1 MKFNYTNLDT
11 CSDANGLVV
20 VIDVIRAFT
29 NAAFVFSQGAKEIYP
44 VSKVREA
51 LDFKTAHA
59 NSLACG
65 EVDGIPPEG
74 FDFGNSPSQVL
85 TLDLNGKTIVQRTG
99 AGTQGVARSLNA
111 ETMLAASF
119 VVAGA
124 TRRYIQKLA
133 PDCVTFVVTG
143 QTFTTGGDEDL
154 SCANYLEELLKGND
168 PDPAPYLERV
178 RKSNDATIF
187 YDLSRPEFPATDI
200 DHCTSLDRFDFA
212 MQVTKENGRQVMRAV
227 QP

>member
-11 CSDANGLVV
+11 CSDADGLVV

-29 NAAFVFSQGAKEIYP
+29 NAAFVFSRGATEIHP
-44 VSKVREA
+44 VSKVSEA
-51 LDFKTAHA
+51 LQFKSEHA

-85 TLDLNGKTIVQRTG
+85 TLDLAGKTIVQRTG
-99 AGTQGVARSLNA
+99 AGTQGVARSLKA
-111 ETMLAASF
+111 GTMLAASF
-119 VVAGA
+119 VIADA

-143 QTFTTGGDEDL
+143 QTFTAGGDEDL
-154 SCANYLEELLKGND
+154 SFANYLEELLTGNE

-178 RKSNDATIF
+178 RNSNDAQFF
-187 YDLSRPEFPATDI
+187 YDTSHPAFPRTDI
-200 DHCTSLDRFDFA
+200 DHCTSLNRFDFA
-212 MQVTKENGRQVMRAV
+212 MQITKEKGRHVMRAV
-227 QP
+227 TP